1 MVIDNPEKS
10 IPPKMIP
17 KMGDK
22 MLFTRELTILEKAPP
37 TITPTAKSKT
47 FPLLINSLN
56 SLIIITTSS
65 LVKDTTFRR

>member
-1 MVIDNPEKS
+1 
-10 IPPKMIP
+10 
-17 KMGDK
+17 MGDK

-65 LVKDTTFRR
+65 LVKNNTFRR